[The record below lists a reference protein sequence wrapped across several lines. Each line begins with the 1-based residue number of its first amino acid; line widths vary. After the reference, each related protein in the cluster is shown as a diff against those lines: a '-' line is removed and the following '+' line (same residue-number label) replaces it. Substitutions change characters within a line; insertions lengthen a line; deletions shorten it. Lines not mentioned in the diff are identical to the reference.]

1 MTRIRDGS
9 AISARDATSYRREHS
24 VVLDQWIGLAVGLGG
39 DHIRRFT
46 GMLRVRALRHG
57 AHSSKFF
64 ARTKPGL
71 RHTVVAHNEFAP
83 MNERDN
89 ETRRRYAPAGNW
101 RTARLDRNAPNASAI

>member
-1 MTRIRDGS
+1 MTRIRGGS

-24 VVLDQWIGLAVGLGG
+24 VVLDQWIGLAIGLGG

-101 RTARLDRNAPNASAI
+101 RTVAS